1 MAFQVSPGIN
11 VTEIDLSTVVPAV
24 STSVGAIAGVFSW
37 GPVNDPVLITS
48 ENELA
53 KQFGKPTAANYETW
67 FTAANF
73 LAYSNALYVSRAGL
87 TDDASTSTSTFS
99 ALAIQSGTANSASAH
114 TVLNA
119 DDYLAKESGF
129 EPQVQFIAR
138 HPGTL
143 GNSLRISQ
151 IETAQEYNKTIT
163 LANQTLGGINTATQ
177 VPSSF
182 EVSIDVNSD
191 TMTVAIGN
199 SATISTANCALF
211 LEGLGNALGKDAPG
225 GAIWG
230 DIITVGNNTI
240 GTQKLKIKQNG
251 IGTPYN
257 EAGGTGRVIL
267 NIQFDDVYKL
277 STDFVANT
285 SSTAALNVFWEFA
298 DLVGRAPGTSA
309 YAESRGSTIVD
320 EISVVVV
327 DEDGAFSGVPGTILE
342 VYPNLSRATDAK
354 AGDGTSLYYRD
365 VINNSSKYIWVANE
379 RNPAGTP
386 DRPIATLTNSTYN
399 TLATSKPYKVSFS
412 GGTDGQ
418 SEGSGSLPFGSIAAA
433 YDVFRDTQRF
443 DVSLVLAG
451 KPVGTDGAQ
460 LANYL
465 IDNVAEVRKDCVV
478 FISPPKL
485 ATADAIVNFKG
496 NLRSSSYAVLDSGY
510 KYQYDKY
517 NDLYRFVP
525 LNGDIAGLTARTD
538 EVREPWYSP
547 AGFNRG
553 QIKNVIKLAFNP
565 DQTARD
571 LLYRN
576 GINPVVTFPGQGTIL
591 YGDKTLL
598 KASSAFD
605 RINVRRLFI
614 VLEKAIAAAA
624 QSTLFEFNDDF
635 TRTQFK
641 NLVEPFL
648 RDVQGRRG
656 IYDFKVVCDE
666 TNNTAEVIE
675 QNRFVGDIYIKPAK
689 SINFIQL
696 NFVAVR
702 SGVEFTEIVG
712 QF

>member
-24 STSVGAIAGVFSW
+24 STSTGAIAGVFNW

-48 ENELA
+48 ENELIRY
-53 KQFGKPTAANYETW
+53 FGKPTAANYETW

-73 LAYSNALYVSRAGL
+73 LAYSNALYVSRAGVR
-87 TDDASTSTSTFS
+87 DDASPQLSTFS
-99 ALAIQSGTANSASAH
+99 AIAVTGGSGTSNSAH
-114 TVLNA
+114 TVFNEE
-119 DDYLAKESGF
+119 DYLVKELTANNDVHF
-129 EPQVQFIAR
+129 VAR
-138 HPGTL
+138 YPGVL
-143 GNSLRISQ
+143 GNSLKISEIDAPLQ
-151 IETAQEYNKTIT
+151 FAKTID
-163 LANQTLGGINTATQ
+163 LAGQTLGGINTSSQ
-177 VPSSF
+177 VPSSY
-182 EVSIDVNSD
+182 EVSINVNSS
-191 TMTVAIGN
+191 TLTVAIGN

-211 LEGLGNALGKDAPG
+211 LGGVKDALLT
-225 GAIWG
+225 G
-230 DIITVGNNTI
+230 DYITVGNSTI
-240 GTQKLKIKQNG
+240 GTQKLKIKP
-251 IGTPYN
+251 GTIPAPVSVGN
-257 EAGGTGRVIL
+257 TVVLTIEMDEVL
-267 NIQFDDVYKL
+267 KL
-277 STDFVANT
+277 STNFINNTPSANLSVA
-285 SSTAALNVFWEFA
+285 WEYA
-298 DLVGRAPGTSA
+298 DLVGRAPGISA
-309 YAESRGSTIVD
+309 FAQDRGATIVD
-320 EISVVVV
+320 EISIVVI
-327 DEDGAFSGVPGTILE
+327 DEGGAFSGQPGTVLE
-342 VYPNLSRATDAK
+342 VFPNLSRATDAK
-354 AGDGTSLYYRD
+354 SFDGTSLYYRD
-365 VINNSSKYIWVANE
+365 VINNTSKYVWVMNE
-379 RNPAGTP
+379 RNPATGATP
-386 DRPIATLTNSTYN
+386 DRPIASLTASTFTL
-399 TLATSKPYKVSFS
+399 LGVAKAYKGSFA
-412 GGTDGQ
+412 GGTAGQ
-418 SEGSGSLPFGSIAAA
+418 AEGSGTLPFGSIASA
-433 YDVFRDTQRF
+433 YDVFRDTERYEI
-443 DVSLVLAG
+443 SLLLSG
-451 KPVGTDGAQ
+451 KPVGTDGVQ

-478 FISPPKL
+478 FLSPTRQS
-485 ATADAIVNFKG
+485 TADAVVSFKN

-517 NDLYRFVP
+517 NDTYRYVP
-525 LNGDIAGLTARTD
+525 LNGDIAGLAARTD

-553 QIKNVIKLAFNP
+553 QIKNVVKLAWNP
-565 DQTARD
+565 DKTARD
-571 LLYRN
+571 VLYRN
-576 GINPVVTFPGQGTIL
+576 GINPVVTFPGQGTVL

-598 KASSAFD
+598 RNSSAFD

-614 VLEKAIAAAA
+614 VLEKAIAQAA

-689 SINFIQL
+689 TINFIQL